1 MLRSTDP
8 VAVTGSQLAALESWT
23 HLEVF
28 KEHYARSLD
37 VRG

>member
-1 MLRSTDP
+1 M
-8 VAVTGSQLAALESWT
+8 ALETWT

-37 VRG
+37 VRGEVRPEPGTSAGQL